1 MAGRRKKKWKPPPT
15 IWEVPDKLWERIE
28 PVIQEA
34 YPPKPRGRRRMDLRK
49 ALNGIIFRLRS
60 SCQWNQLPKRFGDD
74 SSVHRWFQ
82 RWSEDGFFKRLWS
95 ILLTEC
101 DELAGVDWE
110 WQAADGMMGKARF
123 GGRKSART
131 QQIGRK
137 PARRKASMST
147 VRAGRSA

>member
-15 IWEVPDKLWERIE
+15 IWEVPDELWERIE
-28 PVIQEA
+28 PVIQKA
-34 YPPKPRGRRRMDLRK
+34 YPPKPKGRPRIDLRE

-60 SCQWNQLPKRFGDD
+60 GCQWNQLPERFGDD

-82 RWSEDGFFKRLWS
+82 RWSEEDFFKQLWS

-101 DELAGVDWE
+101 DELAGVNWE
-110 WQAADGMMGKARF
+110 WQAVDAMMGKARL

-131 QQIGRK
+131 QQIERS
-137 PARRKASMST
+137 PARRKASMSKA
-147 VRAGRSA
+147 RADRSA